1 MLAPDF
7 DLGRPCTEKDK
18 PARLFGATID
28 LSCVSRRSP
37 VTQTAREICW
47 RILLSFSIGLMAAT
61 AFTNTALAQSLEV
74 IELKHRSA
82 QELIPALQPLVAQGG
97 ALSGQDYKLF
107 IRTTSANLAEIRGLV
122 AQLDRAPRQLL
133 VSVRHATQQQIERER
148 VGLAGTLSTQGA
160 RTRVDAED
168 TTAKR
173 DAEGIASVAVLEGS
187 AALIN
192 NGSSVPIVTA
202 VAGGGGRRPWVAA
215 QTEYRDLANG
225 FVVTPRVSGEQVIL
239 EISQRAESL
248 RNGTI
253 ETQQLQTQA
262 AGRLGEWLA
271 LGGVNT
277 SSSSTQRGIGTRQY
291 STQSD
296 QRSVWIKVELQ

>member
-1 MLAPDF
+1 M
-7 DLGRPCTEKDK
+7 
-18 PARLFGATID
+18 
-28 LSCVSRRSP
+28 
-37 VTQTAREICW
+37 TQTARQICW
-47 RILLSFSIGLMAAT
+47 QILVSFSIGLMATSMTSET
-61 AFTNTALAQSLEV
+61 AFAQSLEV
-74 IELKHRSA
+74 IELKHRTA
-82 QELIPALQPLVAQGG
+82 QELIPALQPLLAQGG
-97 ALSGQDYKLF
+97 ALSGQEYKLF
-107 IRTTSANLAEIRGLV
+107 VRTTNANLAEIRSV
-122 AQLDRAPRQLL
+122 IAQLDRAPRQLL
-133 VSVRHATQQQIERER
+133 VSVRNATQQQIQRER
-148 VGLAGTLSTQGA
+148 VGISGSLSTQGTRA
-160 RTRVDAED
+160 RVGAED
-168 TTAKR
+168 TSAKR
-173 DAEGIASVAVLEGS
+173 DAEGIASVTVLEGN

-215 QTEYRDLANG
+215 QTEYRDLTNG
-225 FVVTPRVSGEQVIL
+225 FVVTPRVSGDQVIL

-262 AGRLGEWLA
+262 AGRVGEWLS